1 MIDEIQSAIQYEFQQ
16 QTLLEEALTHK
27 SYVQGSKD
35 SCKRDNERLEFL
47 GDAVLSLVIC
57 EYLAEAFPTSQEGE
71 LSKIKARLVSRS
83 ALAVAS
89 KRLRLG
95 KWLKLGRG
103 EERTKGREKSSLLAN
118 ALEALIASIYLD
130 GGLEAARSFVVRTL
144 RPELDE
150 LNVSKTER
158 GDWDYKS
165 RLQEW
170 SHKHHETVP
179 EYRIMKESGPDHQ
192 KAFEIE
198 VLVNGQVLGLG
209 RGKTKKDAEQQAAC
223 QALKGR

>member
-1 MIDEIQSAIQYEFQQ
+1 MIDEIQSGIQYVFHQ
-16 QTLLEEALTHK
+16 QTLLDEALTHK
-27 SYVQGSKD
+27 SYFQGSKD
-35 SCKRDNERLEFL
+35 TGKRDNERLEFL

-71 LSKIKARLVSRS
+71 LSKIKARLVSRPS
-83 ALAVAS
+83 LAVAS
-89 KRLRLG
+89 KRLKLG

-118 ALEALIASIYLD
+118 ALEALIAGVYLD
-130 GGLEAARSFVVRTL
+130 GGLEAARSFVVRIL

-150 LNVSKTER
+150 LNLAKTDR
-158 GDWDYKS
+158 VDWDYKS

-170 SHKHHETVP
+170 SHKHYETVP
-179 EYRIMKESGPDHQ
+179 EYRIMRESGPDHQ

-198 VLVNGQVLGLG
+198 VLIKGQVLGHG
-209 RGKTKKDAEQQAAC
+209 TGKTKKDAEQQAAC
-223 QALKGR
+223 QALKET

>member
-1 MIDEIQSAIQYEFQQ
+1 MIDEIQSAIQYVFQQ

-27 SYVQGSKD
+27 SYFQGNKD
-35 SCKRDNERLEFL
+35 SGKRDNERLEFL

-71 LSKIKARLVSRS
+71 LSKIKGRLVSRS
-83 ALAVAS
+83 SLAVAS
-89 KRLRLG
+89 KRLKLG

-103 EERTKGREKSSLLAN
+103 EERTKGREKNSLLAN

-130 GGLEAARSFVVRTL
+130 GGLEAARSFVVRIL
-144 RPELDE
+144 RPELNE
-150 LNVSKTER
+150 LNVSKTDR
-158 GDWDYKS
+158 VDWDYKS

-198 VLVNGQVLGLG
+198 VLIKGQVLGHG
-209 RGKTKKDAEQQAAC
+209 KGKTKKDAEQQAAC
-223 QALKGR
+223 QALKET